1 MSTPN
6 TDPNPSADRGGATGQ
21 EGAPPVSIAE
31 HFANAPLSSHGSRWN
46 ACWERNQ
53 TGWDRGTHSQALL
66 EVLTQGL
73 PSQNVDY
80 LHPSLSSSSSSSAS
94 TNPASATGDSISN
107 DNKGTKDSKTVSAAE
122 LFPGHPQQQQQQQRQ
137 HRKKALV
144 PGCGRGYDVLL
155 LSSLGYDVIGLD
167 LSPIGVQRAKEHAE
181 QSQRDGSYPVTVT
194 TNPGGGGGEA
204 PGTFQFVEGDFFEND
219 WLHSLSSSSSS
230 SSSTEEDS
238 GSFDLIYDYTFG
250 CALPPSARAQ
260 WASRHASLLRKESGR
275 LVCLEFPST
284 KAPSEPGPPW
294 AMPPDVY
301 VEFLGDGGAGLKRLV
316 HGRPT
321 MSHTSG
327 VREEEDG
334 KGGKRTVVVDCVSV
348 WSH

>member
-6 TDPNPSADRGGATGQ
+6 TDTNPSAGRGGATGK

-31 HFANAPLSSHGSRWN
+31 HFANAPFSSHGSRWN

-80 LHPSLSSSSSSSAS
+80 LHPSLSSSSAAS
-94 TNPASATGDSISN
+94 TTGDSISN
-107 DNKGTKDSKTVSAAE
+107 DNKETKDSKAVSAAE
-122 LFPGHPQQQQQQQRQ
+122 LFPGHPQQQ

-155 LSSLGYDVIGLD
+155 LSSLGYDVVGLD

-194 TNPGGGGGEA
+194 TNPGGSGGGEA
-204 PGTFQFVEGDFFEND
+204 PGTFQFVEGDFFKND

-230 SSSTEEDS
+230 TEDDS

-275 LVCLEFPST
+275 LVCLEFPSA

-316 HGRPT
+316 HGKPT

-334 KGGKRTVVVDCVSV
+334 KGGRRTVVVDCVSV